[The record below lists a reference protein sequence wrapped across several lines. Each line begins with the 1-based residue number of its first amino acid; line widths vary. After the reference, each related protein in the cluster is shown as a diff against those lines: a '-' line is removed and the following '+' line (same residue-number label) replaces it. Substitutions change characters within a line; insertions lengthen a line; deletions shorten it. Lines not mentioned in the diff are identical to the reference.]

1 MLFCHYECTAL
12 CTVAATTK
20 ICEKSLFACVEST
33 ETSRNKIDEHSFQR
47 YVDEIQKEFDL
58 KIGYIR
64 EQPNSYDP
72 LKRFNRR
79 RNRKI
84 ASNEV
89 GAKKRE
95 ERGRGRKRR
104 MNKEDKRGEGKRA
117 EKRDKKKREENG
129 GEVRG
134 TQDHRG
140 LDKRNSSRVICVQP
154 APTHQF
160 TGARAGKRGEIGEL
174 QVTETEREEE
184 RTVTRSRERN
194 SDPPPWLASL

>member
-1 MLFCHYECTAL
+1 MPASNLA
-12 CTVAATTK
+12 
-20 ICEKSLFACVEST
+20 
-33 ETSRNKIDEHSFQR
+33 TSRNKIDERSFQR
-47 YVDEIQKEFDL
+47 YVDEIQKEFDFRD
-58 KIGYIR
+58 IR
-64 EQPNSYDP
+64 VRPNSYDP

-140 LDKRNSSRVICVQP
+140 LDKLNSSRVICVQP

-194 SDPPPWLASL
+194 TDPPPWLASL